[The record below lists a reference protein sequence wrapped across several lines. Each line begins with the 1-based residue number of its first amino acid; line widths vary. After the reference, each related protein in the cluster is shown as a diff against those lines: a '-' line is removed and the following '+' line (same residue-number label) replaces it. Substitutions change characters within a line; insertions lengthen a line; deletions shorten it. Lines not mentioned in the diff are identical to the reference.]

1 MNTLL
6 IFFAFPIA
14 VIIISAILEKLLKNP
29 IAVAAFIFA
38 VFLVVTFAAFTET
51 FLIATLAYTIISF
64 ITATIVYFLK
74 HRRNNNRDLCDLL
87 AEIIRNREVNNNN
100 NGNNNACLSN
110 TVEELLYNSTNNIS
124 NLSSNNN
131 NCGCNHHRRR

>member
-38 VFLVVTFAAFTET
+38 IFLIVTFAAFDET
-51 FLIATLAYTIISF
+51 FLIATLVYTIIAF
-64 ITATIVYFLK
+64 ITALVVHFLK
-74 HRRNNNRDLCDLL
+74 RRSDNQNNICEILEELIRNNTD
-87 AEIIRNREVNNNN
+87 N
-100 NGNNNACLSN
+100 NGNNCNNNAVN
-110 TVEELLYNSTNNIS
+110 TVENLLSNSTNCNT
-124 NLSSNNN
+124 NTNSNNC
-131 NCGCNHHRRR
+131 NCGCNRRRRG